1 MVRLSRVRA
10 ESLGRAMSCSNSEK
24 PFTPGAPLDAALRLR
39 LFDEVFAH
47 GEMGIG
53 VVDLTYTITH
63 ANPAYAALFGRTPE
77 EMVGCAL
84 ETLTLPE
91 DWAWEREVLD
101 RLAAGERPPGLLEKR
116 YRLDDGSVLHVGV
129 HPSVLRDDEG
139 RIIGL
144 VAMVTDRTVLHRR
157 EEALE
162 RSEERYRAIIETA
175 VEAIMTVTPDG
186 TILEVNPAV
195 ETMLGYTADD
205 LVGRNVT
212 ILMPADEAGRHAGY
226 MGRYLSTG
234 ERRVIGVGR
243 DVPVRRKDGSVFA
256 GWLALTEIKRPGF
269 HVFVGTIRDVSQAR
283 QAEAALI
290 QAKEAA
296 ELANRAKSAFLSNM
310 SHELR
315 TPLNGILGFADVVQQ
330 QMLGA
335 LENPQYLAYMAEIK
349 RSGELLLANIND
361 LLEVASIESGT
372 LDLDETLMDFR
383 DIVVSCLRLVGKRA
397 ERGKLKVQAD
407 IAAELPP
414 VYADPRALKQVLMH
428 LLSNAIK
435 FTPAGG
441 TIGLAARVDSDGG
454 LVAEVFDTGIGIPED
469 RMESVMLPFVQG
481 ESLLTRHYEGVGLGL
496 SIAKSLMDKHGG
508 RLEIRSHEGVGTTV
522 ILRLPPDRVVSD
534 W

>member
-1 MVRLSRVRA
+1 
-10 ESLGRAMSCSNSEK
+10 MSCSSSEN
-24 PFTPGAPLDAALRLR
+24 PSSSGTGPATAAAGIDRTLCLR
-39 LFDEVFAH
+39 LFDEIFAH
-47 GEMGIG
+47 AEMGIA
-53 VVDLTYTITH
+53 VADLTYTLTH
-63 ANPAYAALFGRTPE
+63 VNPAYAALYGRTQDQ
-77 EMVGCAL
+77 MVGASI
-84 ETLTLPE
+84 ESLTLPE
-91 DWAWEREVLD
+91 DWAWERDLLD
-101 RLAAGERPPGLLEKR
+101 RLARGEDGPGFFEKR
-116 YRLDDGSVLHVGV
+116 YRRDDGSVVSVGIR
-129 HPSVLRDDEG
+129 PSVLRDEEG
-139 RIIGL
+139 RVTALI
-144 VAMVTDRTVLHRR
+144 AMVTDRTALRRR
-157 EEALE
+157 EDELE
-162 RSEERYRAIIETA
+162 RSEQLYRAIIETA

-195 ETMLGYTADD
+195 EAMLGYTAAE

-212 ILMPADEAGRHAGY
+212 ILMPEDEAGRHAGY
-226 MGRYLSTG
+226 MQRYLSTG
-234 ERRVIGVGR
+234 TRRVIGIGR
-243 DVPVRRKDGSVFA
+243 DVPVQRKDGSVFA
-256 GWLALTEIKRPGF
+256 GWLALTEINRPGF

-283 QAEAALI
+283 RAEAALI
-290 QAKEAA
+290 EAKEAA
-296 ELANRAKSAFLSNM
+296 DLANRAKSAFLSNM

-335 LENPQYLAYMAEIK
+335 VENPQYLAYIAEIK

-361 LLEVASIESGT
+361 LLEVASIEAGT
-372 LDLDETLMDFR
+372 LGLDETLVDFR
-383 DIVVSCLRLVGKRA
+383 DVVVSCLRLVAKRA

-414 VYADPRALKQVLMH
+414 IYADPRALKQVLMH

-435 FTPAGG
+435 FTPVGG
-441 TIGLAARVDSDGG
+441 SIGLAARVDSDGG

-481 ESLLTRHYEGVGLGL
+481 ESLLTRHYDGIGLGL

-522 ILRLPPDRVVSD
+522 ILRLPPDRVVTD